1 MKTKMYIAYGSN
13 MDLEQMQRRCPEAE
27 LLGTGRL
34 ENWRLMFKGIK
45 TGAYGSLCDH

>member
-13 MDLEQMQRRCPEAE
+13 MDLEQMQSRCPDAE

-34 ENWRLMFKGIK
+34 ENWRLMFKGSK
-45 TGAYGSLCDH
+45 TGA